1 MKKRLLS
8 AALALAMVLTLLP
21 VSAFAAT
28 GDPPSGYG
36 ASIRYLTR
44 AANPNN
50 ASVTDDGWYE
60 VQGSGTAATYS
71 LVSTGVVTNISTWT
85 NGSNGKWYANVN
97 EALADGASNIKLI
110 EDVSDNTQ
118 ISPIRN
124 ITIDLN
130 GKAWTAANGIVV
142 YYNYANASGTAVVN
156 PANTLKIQDISAT
169 RGTANLG
176 TVGIQIAP
184 GAGRGSGKNMTVTL
198 DNVSVTGKIEM
209 NHAGSGSVVVTN
221 STCGDITLIGIP
233 AANGTTTT
241 GGSVTVTGSKSV
253 AGNIKLGQMTGGGYT
268 ISGGKVNVNNFAR
281 TGWIAINST
290 NSADIDVT
298 NANSG
303 GITIQ
308 GYSSTLNVT
317 SSRVAGNISV
327 FGHDSTLASSL
338 QNSQAPK
345 VTITGI
351 GTTVTG
357 SIDKAGPS
365 AEALLKA
372 YEVEILNNAAV
383 TGAVTLDHAN
393 ITVNGGS
400 VGGKTSLKIGKLTL
414 GAANQTTMPTTM
426 GDITLGAM
434 SVDYNGAAQ
443 TYGAVAMTV
452 PGTNVTTGA
461 IAEETGNV
469 MNISVTI
476 PANYNNKF
484 KSLTVT
490 DATKW
495 AKETVSG
502 GKWTNALKYSDG
514 LLNSNLLY
522 HLTDTRDTGFTHSYW
537 QSGQINELVAKYVD
551 KTTTV
556 ETVDINSG
564 TGKLTLKVGDP
575 ATVPNPGIPPV
586 GGTLPTGTAK
596 TVFEVSFGPN
606 ATTFQLPSMVG
617 GNSVKEWTS
626 TGRSPVPGGGAVALA
641 GTDQVTYTADSL
653 GYQITKV
660 NDVEIADRTANPTAT
675 ATLSGNTISLSGAVW
690 AVGNTATIDLKIKT
704 DAKDIKVQVA
714 WNPSTNALT
723 FMEGNPTLSAETNGS
738 MIFVDGMTA
747 IQLTVNNTKY
757 TLKNAG
763 LRKEASLLTVQGNTN
778 VSLGGMTT
786 TVNIADSIMNKT
798 AREQLAKDLTALAG
812 ADGVVDFSGSPAVL
826 ERLGAV
832 LAGIDNKQ
840 VESWLRTARQQAYRK
855 QHNNQNPTQ
864 EAQLL
869 TTGYNTVAAVL
880 YMNVNITSFGN
891 QANGGMLTATMT
903 PYLRVEVQHDDPAT
917 WEKDNPPIIVRQ
929 PASLGRL
936 TGEVGEVK
944 ISLPTVSTG
953 FTPAGYAA
961 QNNTYVYPVAEDNTS
976 KLYGFTVT
984 HAAASGDGLGTI
996 VINGIPAPISMKDD
1010 KGKAID
1016 PVVGYNTLQAAVDD
1030 AKNGYVVEVG
1040 PSMTGTQ
1047 SIEMRGTA
1055 RTIYID
1061 TDGNAIIKCA
1071 TNGVIVVE
1079 KVNGHNYSVQLTR
1092 DNIVKP
1098 TEKSVTISTVAAAN
1112 GSAGLSASKANP
1124 GETITVTTSPKA
1136 GYGTS
1141 GLTIRTN
1148 TGSTVAYTS
1157 TATNRYTFKVPEG
1170 VTSITVTP
1178 AFAVNG
1184 DVAINVASTANGS
1197 ASTNAT
1203 GGKVK
1208 GGTTVTVTTRPVSG
1222 YATAG
1227 VTAVTNTGSSVSV
1240 SRIAENTYT
1249 FVAPTNA
1256 TSVTVTPSFTASA
1269 HPFIDVAPSHWANNA
1284 VGFVYRNGL
1293 MKGAGSSVI
1302 FAGTTNI
1309 SRADLVLILYRLSG
1323 EPYSS
1328 TYSKFNDVAPTAYY
1342 AAAVNWASTNNI
1354 VTGGTGNNFYPKTD
1368 ISRQDLASI
1377 LYRYNNYRRGSS
1389 SGSSSLAGFVDSG
1402 LVSSYAVAP
1411 MQWAV
1416 GNGVVNGSGN
1426 SLMPRGTASRYEA
1439 AQMLMNYC
1447 QRFLNMR

>member
-8 AALALAMVLTLLP
+8 AVLALAMVLTLLP
-21 VSAFAAT
+21 VSAFAT
-28 GDPPSGYG
+28 S
-36 ASIRYLTR
+36 
-44 AANPNN
+44 
-50 ASVTDDGWYE
+50 SVTVTPGTGWSLLDDLSSSDTASYSVTYHTAKSTDRYGNVFDTAGWYYIN
-60 VQGSGTAATYS
+60 T
-71 LVSTGVVTNISTWT
+71 STKEIRLAPGGVVTNMNAWT
-85 NGSNGKWYANVN
+85 
-97 EALADGASNIKLI
+97 DGASGTWWANPDVATQHNNTSFKLNANA
-110 EDVSDNTQ
+110 S
-118 ISPIRN
+118 ISGHSSKSMWDSVRSL
-124 ITIDLN
+124 TVDLN
-130 GKAWTAANGIVV
+130 GYTLTWSVTEVNNMTKVELKNTAATAGTLSGDISV
-142 YYNYANASGTAVVN
+142 GTA
-156 PANTLKIQDISAT
+156 A
-169 RGTANLG
+169 LG
-176 TVGIQIAP
+176 Q
-184 GAGRGSGKNMTVTL
+184 GKNFTLSL
-198 DNVSVTGKIEM
+198 DNVTSSSKLTL
-209 NHAGSGSVVVTN
+209 NHAGSGLVTITN
-221 STCGDITLIGIP
+221 STFGSINLVGVP

-241 GGSVTVTGSKSV
+241 GGSVTVTGSKSNV
-253 AGNIKLGQMTGGGYT
+253 GAIKLDKMGTGYT
-268 ISGGKVNVNNFAR
+268 ISGGRINVNGGAR
-281 TGWIAINST
+281 AGGLSVNST
-290 NSADIDVT
+290 NGADIDVT
-298 NANSG
+298 NATSG
-303 GITIQ
+303 GVTIQ
-308 GYSSTLNVT
+308 GYASTLDVT
-317 SSRVAGNISV
+317 SGKVGAVKV
-327 FGHDSTLASSL
+327 FGHDSTLAANL
-338 QNSQAPK
+338 KNSKAPT
-345 VTITGI
+345 VTITGN
-351 GTTVTG
+351 GAEAT
-357 SIDKAGPS
+357 SIEKVSSS
-365 AEALLKA
+365 AEALLQA
-372 YEVEILNNAAV
+372 YNINVLYNAKV
-383 TGAVTLDHAN
+383 TGTITLDHAN

-400 VGGKTSLKIGKLTL
+400 VGGDTSLKIGKLTL

-426 GDITLGAM
+426 AAIKLGA
-434 SVDYNGAAQ
+434 VDVVYDGGTQ
-443 TYGAVAMTV
+443 TYGEVAMTV

-461 IAEETGNV
+461 ISEVANNV

-476 PANYNNKF
+476 PADYNNKF
-484 KSLTVT
+484 TSITP
-490 DATKW
+490 AIGAAKW
-495 AKETVSG
+495 AKGTISG
-502 GKWTNALKYSDG
+502 GKWTTALTYSYG

-522 HLTDTRDTGFTHSYW
+522 HLTDARDTGFTHSYW
-537 QSGQINELVAKYVD
+537 QSKQINDLVAKYVG

-556 ETVDINSG
+556 ETVDIDSG
-564 TGKLTLKVGDP
+564 KGKLTLQVGDP
-575 ATVPNPGIPPV
+575 ATVPNPGTGS

-606 ATTFQLPSMVG
+606 ATTFQLPSVVG
-617 GNSVKEWTS
+617 GNSVKEWTATS
-626 TGRSPVPGGGAVALA
+626 RTPVPGGGSIALA
-641 GTDQVTYTADSL
+641 GTDAVTFTADSL

-660 NDVEIADRTANPTAT
+660 NDVEIADRQANPTAT
-675 ATLSGNTISLSGAVW
+675 ATLSGNTINLSGAVW

-704 DAKDIKVQVA
+704 DAKDIQVQVA
-714 WNPSTNALT
+714 WNPETNALT
-723 FMEGNPTLSAETNGS
+723 FMEGTPTLSSETNGS
-738 MIFVDGMTA
+738 MIFTDGMTA

-763 LRKEASLLTVQGNTN
+763 LRKEASLLTVQGNTGT
-778 VSLGGMTT
+778 SLGGMTT

-812 ADGVVDFSGSPAVL
+812 ANGVVDFSASPAVL

-840 VESWLRTARQQAYRK
+840 AESWLRTARQQAYRK

-864 EAQLL
+864 EPQLL

-891 QANGGMLTATMT
+891 QATGGMLTATMT
-903 PYLRVEVQHDDPAT
+903 PYLRVEVQHDSGAGD
-917 WEKDNPPIIVRQ
+917 EDNPPIIVRQ

-936 TGEVGEVK
+936 TGEVGQVK
-944 ISLPTVSTG
+944 ITLPTVSTG
-953 FTPAGYAA
+953 FTPAGFAA
-961 QNNTYVYPVAEDNTS
+961 QNNTYVYPVAQNATS
-976 KLYGFTVT
+976 KAYEFTLT
-984 HAAASGDGLGTI
+984 HAASSGDGFGTI

-1010 KGKAID
+1010 NDTDID

-1030 AKNGYVVEVG
+1030 AKNGYVVKVG
-1040 PSMTGTQ
+1040 PAMTGTQ

-1061 TDGNAIIKCA
+1061 TDGNAVIKCA
-1071 TNGVIVVE
+1071 TNGVIVAE

-1112 GSAGLSASKANP
+1112 GSAGLSASKADP

-1148 TGSTVAYTS
+1148 TGATVAYTS

-1184 DVAINVASTANGS
+1184 DVAINVASAANGS
-1197 ASTNAT
+1197 ASTNAS

-1208 GGTTVTVTTRPVSG
+1208 GGTTVTVTTRPNSG
-1222 YATAG
+1222 YTTLA
-1227 VTAVTNTGSSVSV
+1227 VSAVTNTGSSVSV
-1240 SRIAENTYT
+1240 SRVAENTYT
-1249 FVAPTNA
+1249 FVAPVNA

-1284 VGFVYRNGL
+1284 VGFVYRHGL

-1323 EPYSS
+1323 EPYAS
-1328 TYSKFNDVAPTAYY
+1328 TYSSFNDVAPTAYY
-1342 AAAVNWASTNNI
+1342 AAAVNWANANGI
-1354 VTGGTGNNFYPKTD
+1354 VTGGTGNNFYPKLD

-1402 LVSSYAVAP
+1402 LVSPYALAP